1 MECVL
6 AIEEMTRNLL
16 MLVAW
21 VPSMLLAIGVFLT
34 VFSRYQ
40 QSASRESI
48 HGTARA
54 LGLAAATL
62 FGTWI
67 SLLAVGALL
76 LC

>member
-1 MECVL
+1 
-6 AIEEMTRNLL
+6 MTRNLL

-21 VPSMLLAIGVFLT
+21 VPSMLLAIGVFLAT
-34 VFSRYQ
+34 FSRTGQ
-40 QSASRESI
+40 DASRESI

-54 LGLAAATL
+54 IGLAAATL

-67 SLLAVGALL
+67 ALLVVGSLL